1 MPRTNAY
8 PTLTRGDLLL
18 TKGSFDTGTHAVIN
32 IGQAL
37 FSHSRHGN
45 YDFCHAAIYVGRGG
59 AKGNTHFVA
68 EAVGGGVSVNEME
81 GGHTYVVFRYKD
93 SGLAEVAAQ
102 TAWNWAMPMSGD
114 DRMKYNFGRLVSSV
128 FSTSGLGFFGKKR
141 VANLATQIDKRGA
154 PKNSFGA
161 TKSMICSEFAISVW
175 NAAGFAKKGEY
186 PIKADPTSCT
196 PKELSNKLRSSPEW
210 EEFEPLDF
218 SQPAQADRDVLPT
231 GMPETRARSR

>member
-18 TKGSFDTGTHAVIN
+18 TKGSFDTAVHAVIN

-37 FSHSRHGN
+37 FSRSRHGS

-59 AKGNTHFVA
+59 TRGNTHHVA
-68 EAVGGGVSVNEME
+68 EAVGGGVSVNPIEE
-81 GGHTYVVFRYKD
+81 GHTYVVFRYKD

-102 TAWNWAMPMSGD
+102 TAWNWAMPMSGEP
-114 DRMKYNFGRLVSSV
+114 MKYNFGRLVSSV

-154 PKNSFGA
+154 PTNYFGA

-175 NAAGFAKKGEY
+175 NAAGFAKTGKY
-186 PIKADPTSCT
+186 PIMADPTSCT
-196 PKELSNKLRSSPEW
+196 PKELSNKLRSSPDW
-210 EEFEPLDF
+210 EEFEPLEF
-218 SQPAQADRDVLPT
+218 SQPAQADRDALPT
-231 GMPETRARSR
+231 AMPVTRARSR